1 MKNEKTKLTPKVRQ
15 IFEAVVSLIEEGAD
29 INTIKVSDITSRAGI
44 GKGTAYEYFK
54 TKEEIIVGA
63 ILYDVER
70 TLTKVEEEFAKCP
83 GFREKFLCALDW
95 VENNFSTQH
104 SITPFLNLYQGSY
117 QVSAS
122 LKAEMMKHVECMD
135 FVLRRSR
142 LLIQEGIGEGLF
154 RQDLDLAM
162 AGPLLISNLSA
173 FILFL
178 NWGNKEKETD
188 IDEMK
193 KFLCESVIRALS

>member
-1 MKNEKTKLTPKVRQ
+1 MTPKVRL
-15 IFEAVVSLIEEGAD
+15 IFEAVVALIEEGAD

-70 TLTKVEEEFAKCP
+70 TLTQVEEEFAKCP
-83 GFREKFLCALDW
+83 GFREKFLCALNW
-95 VENNFSTQH
+95 VESNFTTQH

-122 LKAEMMKHVECMD
+122 LKAEMMKHMECMD

-142 LLIQEGIGEGLF
+142 LLIQEGIEEGLF
-154 RQDLDLAM
+154 RKELPLEM
-162 AGPLLISNLSA
+162 AAPLLISNLSA

-178 NWGNKEKETD
+178 NWGNREAD
-188 IDEMK
+188 VSSDEMK
-193 KFLCESVIRALS
+193 RFLCESVIRALA